1 MLKVFKYLLIIINKI
16 HLEVLVFYLKNKMR
30 AIINRFDNNDEL
42 ILLVD
47 DVRKKL
53 HTSATAIVKTAL
65 WQYCNQILNKNGR
78 TKN

>member
-1 MLKVFKYLLIIINKI
+1 
-16 HLEVLVFYLKNKMR
+16 MR

-47 DVRKKL
+47 NVRKKL

-65 WQYCNQILNKNGR
+65 WQYCQQILNENGKGKN
-78 TKN
+78 